1 MGSHRH
7 WMLEETRRLH
17 SDLLGILDQVDT
29 LNDAAFLK
37 SEYAQRRVFCGARKL
52 RHLIISELAR
62 ISDDVARSPVGNS
75 QPKDDDTPLTAR
87 DQ

>member
-1 MGSHRH
+1 MDSHRM

-17 SDLLGILDQVDT
+17 SNLLGILDQVDT
-29 LNDAAFLK
+29 LNDTAFLK

-62 ISDDVARSPVGNS
+62 ISDEVARSPVEDS
-75 QPKDDDTPLTAR
+75 HLKDDKTPLSTSG
-87 DQ
+87 Q